1 MAGLR
6 GKYLLVGA
14 ALAAFA
20 AALAYVMAHA
30 PAAVNSPSSL
40 IAPMAALVGLTA
52 IVWSLMVVYRNL
64 AFIRGLASE
73 RYYQAYTVEAPPEWV
88 ERPARTYMNL
98 LELPL
103 LFYVACLLM
112 IATGKLDGLQVSLA
126 WLFVASR
133 YVHAVVY
140 IGFNYVPLRFAA
152 FASGAITL
160 GILWARLVAL

>member
-1 MAGLR
+1 MADLKR
-6 GKYLLVGA
+6 KYLLVGA

-20 AALAYVMAHA
+20 AVLAYVMAQA
-30 PAAVNSPSSL
+30 PAPAGPQSL
-40 IAPMAALVGLTA
+40 VDAMAALVGLTA
-52 IVWSLMVVYRNL
+52 IVWFLMVIYRNL
-64 AFIRGLASE
+64 AFIRGIATE
-73 RYYQAYTVEAPPEWV
+73 RYYEAYTVQAPPEWV

-112 IATGKLDGLQVSLA
+112 ITNGRVDSVQVSLA
-126 WLFVASR
+126 WLFVATR
-133 YVHAVVY
+133 YAHAVLY

-160 GILWARLVAL
+160 AIFWARLVG

>member
-1 MAGLR
+1 MTDLK

-20 AALAYVMAHA
+20 GVLAYAAAQA
-30 PAAVNSPSSL
+30 PAPASSQSL
-40 IAPMAALVGLTA
+40 VEAMAALVGLTA
-52 IVWSLMVVYRNL
+52 AVWFLMVIYRNL
-64 AFIRGLASE
+64 AFIRGIATE
-73 RYYQAYTVEAPPEWV
+73 RYYEAYTVQAPPEWV

-112 IATGKLDGLQVSLA
+112 IATGRLDSVQVSLA
-126 WLFVASR
+126 WLFVATR

-152 FASGAITL
+152 FAGGAMTL
-160 GILWARLVAL
+160 GILWARLIG